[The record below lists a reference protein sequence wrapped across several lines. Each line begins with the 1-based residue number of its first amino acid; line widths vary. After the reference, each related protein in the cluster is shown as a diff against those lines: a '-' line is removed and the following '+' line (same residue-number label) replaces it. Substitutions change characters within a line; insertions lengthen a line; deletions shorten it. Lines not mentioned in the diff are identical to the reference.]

1 MAPKALLS
9 LQPKPPFRDRQ
20 KTTKSLARQS
30 TFHLRFYATRRR
42 TRIQCFD
49 ATCISARTNHQTCP
63 IYPSTRP
70 KRRLFPSMHTAQG
83 RENGCN
89 HHFVSVMG
97 LGFCMQNGEERA
109 SGQTGAA
116 YVLCYVGHLM
126 SGLRPYFFTS
136 GHISDLIG
144 DIPAVK
150 SSKLPCSMF
159 FIAQTFTISQG
170 EQRGVKIDLVSTTI
184 ISATILLFQNGFLA
198 PR

>member
-1 MAPKALLS
+1 MG
-9 LQPKPPFRDRQ
+9 RNVN
-20 KTTKSLARQS
+20 
-30 TFHLRFYATRRR
+30 RFIRRGLFSVFCTSFSGVR
-42 TRIQCFD
+42 CTLY
-49 ATCISARTNHQTCP
+49 ISAETNNLCCP
-63 IYPSTRP
+63 KTH
-70 KRRLFPSMHTAQG
+70 RLFPSIHRGVKMG
-83 RENGCN
+83 VIIILCRLWDWD
-89 HHFVSVMG
+89 FVCKMARSE
-97 LGFCMQNGEERA
+97 LASEQNG
-109 SGQTGAA
+109 A

-184 ISATILLFQNGFLA
+184 ISATILLLQNGFLA
-198 PR
+198 PRS